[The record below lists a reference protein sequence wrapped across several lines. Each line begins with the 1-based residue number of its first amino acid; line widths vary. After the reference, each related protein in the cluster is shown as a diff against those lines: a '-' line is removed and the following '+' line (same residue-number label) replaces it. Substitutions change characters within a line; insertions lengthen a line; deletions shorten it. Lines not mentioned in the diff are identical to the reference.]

1 MNFDFG
7 GGAESAGG
15 ANNAERERG
24 ERGEGRGGARRIVLP
39 GEKIFGEPKRTQGA
53 LIDGG
58 DTIASVVGF
67 VQDDRFVPLKGRY
80 LPRVG
85 DFVIGIVKDERF
97 SGYLLDLNSP
107 YDGSLS
113 SKELREEFELGDV
126 VSAEVVEVNA
136 VHGATL
142 GRPRKLFEGEILEIT
157 SVKVPRVIG
166 RAGSMLS
173 IIKQYTRTDVSV
185 GKNGRLYL
193 RGGNTTLATLAILK
207 ICREA
212 HLSGLTDRV
221 TAFLREE
228 AEKNGGIPEAP
239 AAAPD
244 FENGGGGSGGGDNSD
259 FSRERGY
266 DSAPRERN
274 ERRFDRVD
282 RTY

>member
-7 GGAESAGG
+7 GSAESAGG
-15 ANNAERERG
+15 AKSVERERG

-53 LIDGG
+53 LIEGG
-58 DTIASVVGF
+58 TTIASVVGF

-107 YDGSLS
+107 YEGSLS

-221 TAFLREE
+221 TAFLRDE

-239 AAAPD
+239 AAPEFANAGGGN
-244 FENGGGGSGGGDNSD
+244 EGGGGGEGD
-259 FSRERGY
+259 FSRERDRG
-266 DSAPRERN
+266 ERN
-274 ERRFDRVD
+274 ERRFDRTD